1 MRPLLRAALTSS
13 TLVGSA
19 LTLAACESG
28 EAVPDEVPAL
38 AGPAP
43 APPESVADDAAPGE
57 GGAVLLNLNTA
68 AEEDFLRVPGVGE
81 RMAHEFEEYRPYASV
96 REFRREIGKYVDE
109 ATVAGYEPYVFV
121 PVRPNESDAETLA
134 QLPGVGAAE
143 AEALTAARPYAS
155 AEAFLDRYAEAVPG
169 ADRARAARYLDAE

>member
-1 MRPLLRAALTSS
+1 MRPLLLAAL
-13 TLVGSA
+13 A
-19 LTLAACESG
+19 LTLAACESE

-43 APPESVADDAAPGE
+43 TPPESVADAPE
-57 GGAVLLNLNTA
+57 GDVLLNLNTA

-143 AEALTAARPYAS
+143 AEALAAGRPYAS

-169 ADRARAARYLDAE
+169 ADRGRAARYLDAE

>member
-1 MRPLLRAALTSS
+1 MRPLVLAAL
-13 TLVGSA
+13 A
-19 LTLAACESG
+19 LTLAACESE

-43 APPESVADDAAPGE
+43 APPEPVADAVE

-68 AEEDFLRVPGVGE
+68 AEADFLAVPGVGE

-134 QLPGVGAAE
+134 QLPGVGASE
-143 AEALTAARPYAS
+143 AEALVASRPYAS